1 MKKSII
7 MLGTTGILL
16 FISCGPAAEDRKV
29 MHKRAKIFQDSIAH
43 IIKTS
48 MDEAAIPGPKMV
60 VLDTAKKVKPVTTPT
75 VK

>member
-1 MKKSII
+1 MKKNII
-7 MLGTTGILL
+7 MLGVMGVLL
-16 FISCGPAAEDRKV
+16 FISCGPAAEDREQ

-60 VLDTAKKVKPVTTPT
+60 ALDTAKKVIPITTPT
-75 VK
+75 AK